1 MISTKE
7 MKELEDSCGI
17 SKVTLMGNAG
27 MGIYKIINE
36 RFTELKGKRILIIS
50 HHGNNG
56 GDGFV
61 AARLLSEEAETDLL
75 FIGDE
80 ARFKEEARINFKMI
94 ENNDRIQILIDSDQ
108 IDFDDYDIII
118 DAILGTGTQGELKLS
133 NVSENGLEKPRGF
146 LKEPIKSIIDLIN
159 DSKAYKIAVDIPTG
173 LNPDTGEIIDKAVNA
188 DLVIT
193 FHDIKN
199 GLEKLKDK
207 TVIVDIGIPEN

>member
-94 ENNDRIQILIDSDQ
+94 ENNDRIQILIDPDQ

-118 DAILGTGTQGELKLS
+118 DAILGTGTQGELK
-133 NVSENGLEKPRGF
+133 
-146 LKEPIKSIIDLIN
+146 EPIRSIIDLIN

>member
-27 MGIYKIINE
+27 MGIYKIIKE
-36 RFTELKGKRILIIS
+36 RFTELNGKRILIIS

-94 ENNDRIQILIDSDQ
+94 ENNDRIQILIDPDQ

-118 DAILGTGTQGELKLS
+118 DAILGTGTQGELK
-133 NVSENGLEKPRGF
+133 
-146 LKEPIKSIIDLIN
+146 EPIRSIIDLIN

-207 TVIVDIGIPEN
+207 TVIVDIGIKKD

>member
-80 ARFKEEARINFKMI
+80 ARFKEEARINFTMI
-94 ENNDRIQILIDSDQ
+94 G
-108 IDFDDYDIII
+108 Y
-118 DAILGTGTQGELKLS
+118 
-133 NVSENGLEKPRGF
+133 
-146 LKEPIKSIIDLIN
+146 KS
-159 DSKAYKIAVDIPTG
+159 
-173 LNPDTGEIIDKAVNA
+173 
-188 DLVIT
+188 
-193 FHDIKN
+193 
-199 GLEKLKDK
+199 
-207 TVIVDIGIPEN
+207 

>member
-94 ENNDRIQILIDSDQ
+94 ENNDRIQILIDPDQ

-118 DAILGTGTQGELKLS
+118 DAILGTGTQGELK
-133 NVSENGLEKPRGF
+133 
-146 LKEPIKSIIDLIN
+146 EPIRSIIDLIN

-207 TVIVDIGIPEN
+207 TVIVDIGIKKD

>member
-27 MGIYKIINE
+27 MGIYKIIKE
-36 RFTELKGKRILIIS
+36 RFTELNGKRILIIS

-118 DAILGTGTQGELKLS
+118 DAILGTGTQGELK
-133 NVSENGLEKPRGF
+133 
-146 LKEPIKSIIDLIN
+146 EPIRSIIDLIN